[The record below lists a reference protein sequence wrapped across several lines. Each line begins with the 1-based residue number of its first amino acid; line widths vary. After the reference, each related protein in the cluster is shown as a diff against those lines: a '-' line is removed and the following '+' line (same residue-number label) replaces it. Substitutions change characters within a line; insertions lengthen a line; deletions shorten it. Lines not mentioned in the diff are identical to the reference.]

1 MTKRIHRSCGCRLF
15 RGEAATSCEA
25 AHVAKPKARLGEPWV
40 RGPNRILWELRSGDL
55 LSPQVL
61 LFELYSVTGQESLK
75 FFLK

>member
-1 MTKRIHRSCGCRLF
+1 M
-15 RGEAATSCEA
+15 SCEA

-40 RGPNRILWELRSGDL
+40 LGPNRILWEPRSGDL